1 MAQLAALGSS
11 NLTAQAIV
19 RAADRE
25 AGSPALY
32 LNASASEA
40 LDAHAY
46 VKLQMILDQLA
57 LSGDW
62 PHRYD
67 ATTIQIQGRTTSLP
81 SDFWHATFSDLYWI
95 HPDSGNRLPVRLV
108 DRHVF
113 HELIRPSTQTDGPP
127 EIACIVKNQGA
138 ADGGSSPTGVIMV
151 DPVWSTNYWLE
162 LHYSPLAIPLAAITT
177 KPWFPYAHYLT
188 KALAVELLTHQ
199 DDQRA
204 IGVAQERD
212 RLYREIRQSQ
222 GDAGQRP
229 RAIGFSRDVFRP
241 SVRI

>member
-1 MAQLAALGSS
+1 MAQLAALASS

-25 AGSPALY
+25 AGNPGLY
-32 LNASASEA
+32 LNASGSEGI
-40 LDAHAY
+40 DAHAY
-46 VKLQMILDQLA
+46 VKLQAILDDLA

-62 PHRYD
+62 PFRQD

-81 SDFWHATFSDLYWI
+81 SDYWHATNANLYWI
-95 HPDSGNRLPVRLV
+95 HPDTGNRLPVRLV
-108 DRHVF
+108 DRETF
-113 HELIRPSTQTDGPP
+113 HGMIRPSTQTDGPP
-127 EIACIVKNQGA
+127 ELACIVKNQGA

-162 LHYSPLAIPLAAITT
+162 LHYSPLAVPLAATSS
-177 KPWFPYAHYLT
+177 KPWFPYTHYLI

-204 IGVAQERD
+204 IGVAQERE
-212 RLYREIRQSQ
+212 RLYAKIRQSQ
-222 GDAGQRP
+222 GDPGQRP
-229 RAIGFSRDVFRP
+229 RHLGFSRDVFRP
-241 SVRI
+241 PVRI